1 MGLRASPTR
10 LRMVIAHGGVAL
22 VAALL
27 LWRALA
33 QVWVDEPATDAVTSD
48 VLRLAIPAFS
58 AAASALS
65 IAAGLATSR
74 SRRFF
79 ALDAISWGL
88 LLVIV
93 FALTLGR
100 LDREYIG
107 VLFVLALAVRV
118 APAVI
123 ACVEGD
129 RPLWLVF
136 ATAFTAFA
144 VLAAWHQASALPLG
158 DPVHYLLVADRL
170 AHWSVD
176 ATIDADPFR
185 PPTPLTASAFDSVT

>member
-33 QVWVDEPATDAVTSD
+33 QVWVDETATDAVTSE
-48 VLRLAIPAFS
+48 VLRVAIPAFS
-58 AAASALS
+58 AAASALA
-65 IAAGLATSR
+65 IAAGLVTSR
-74 SRRFF
+74 QRRFF

-107 VLFVLALAVRV
+107 ILFVVAVGVRI

-123 ACVEGD
+123 ACVERD
-129 RPLWLVF
+129 SPLWLGF
-136 ATAFTAFA
+136 ATAFTSFSAP
-144 VLAAWHQASALPLG
+144 AAWPQAA
-158 DPVHYLLVADRL
+158 A
-170 AHWSVD
+170 
-176 ATIDADPFR
+176 
-185 PPTPLTASAFDSVT
+185 PPPRG